1 MSHRAILLTTAGLLV
16 LASTANADFENLE
29 RAIDKMNKEA
39 KKKQQSPPT
48 DLGGALGALLGKAAG
63 GDGGH
68 HPAAFYESRFTMAFR
83 ETPIEDALELI
94 AHKAGLALKTE
105 GSFRG
110 DVTESLINST
120 LDEAMEKIA
129 SDHNFNYEI
138 RKNTL
143 YVTSEDSE
151 DSGGSGGGG
160 GGGSGSAGTASFRA
174 IPVLFANAREIMNGA
189 TKALKRSE
197 SLTVDDGTNSLIL
210 FGSDASFAKVKQ
222 YVALQDKAPKQIL
235 IEAQIVETTKNFSRD
250 IGISWGEITN
260 ADTLVS
266 PRFSG
271 SVTAPGPVPPIFTLK
286 GLIGAVDGRALD
298 AKLTA
303 AETTGDAKV
312 ISRPKVFTLNNR
324 RATVH
329 SGITYNIKTLST
341 VDSKQGSSGS
351 GSGGT
356 NTQSGTVAG
365 GLVEVKAGLNL
376 EVTPTIV
383 GDDHV
388 KMTIK
393 VENSEPNTGAA
404 VDGIPGIVDN
414 SADTSIL
421 VKSGQTATMAGLM
434 KNSLSNTRNG
444 VPWLSRIPVL
454 GWLFSSHSDKDLTSE
469 LMIFITPHVMP
480 TVAPAEKDKAAPPTA
495 EAAKDPNLVVK

>member
-1 MSHRAILLTTAGLLV
+1 MSQRAILSTTAGLLV
-16 LASTANADFENLE
+16 LATTAKADFSNVEKAFE
-29 RAIDKMNKEA
+29 QMNKEA
-39 KKKQQSPPT
+39 KKKQKAPPT
-48 DLGGALGALLGKAAG
+48 DLGGALGALLGGNKSENG
-63 GDGGH
+63 GGH
-68 HPAAFYESRFTMAFR
+68 GPAAFYESRFTMAFR
-83 ETPIEDALELI
+83 ETPLEDALELI
-94 AHKAGLALKTE
+94 AHKAGLGLKTE
-105 GSFRG
+105 GSFKG

-120 LDEAMEKIA
+120 LEEAMDKIA
-129 SDHNFNYEI
+129 GDHNFNYEI

-143 YVTSEDSE
+143 YVMSEESE
-151 DSGGSGGGG
+151 ESGGSGGGG
-160 GGGSGSAGTASFRA
+160 GGGGGANAASFRS
-174 IPVLFANAREIMNGA
+174 IPVLFANAREIMGGA

-303 AETTGDAKV
+303 AETNGDAKV

-341 VDSKQGSSGS
+341 VDNKQASSGSSG
-351 GSGGT
+351 GT
-356 NTQSGTVAG
+356 STQSGTVAG

-469 LMIFITPHVMP
+469 LMIFI
-480 TVAPAEKDKAAPPTA
+480 
-495 EAAKDPNLVVK
+495 